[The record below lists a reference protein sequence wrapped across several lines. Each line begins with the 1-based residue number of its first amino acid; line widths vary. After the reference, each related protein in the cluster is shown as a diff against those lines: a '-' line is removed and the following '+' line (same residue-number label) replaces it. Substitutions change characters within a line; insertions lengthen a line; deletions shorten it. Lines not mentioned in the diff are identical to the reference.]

1 MASKAAIDPSLFSR
15 VRKIQIKTSR
25 MVTEIFSGEYRSVFK
40 GRGMEFEEVREYQ
53 PGDEIRTIDWNVTAR
68 MGRPFVKVFT
78 EERELT
84 VFFIVDVSSSMDFGS
99 RQRTKRDLATELCAV
114 LAFTAIQNKDKVGV
128 IFFSDHI
135 EKYIPP
141 GKGNRHVLRVIRE
154 LLTIGRERK
163 TQSRSTQMQEALD
176 YFNKVQRK
184 KSVCFLI
191 SDFFCMDY
199 EKVLG
204 ISTRKHDL
212 VAVKVEDPLEKSL
225 PKSGICVMEDLE
237 NQKQIWV
244 DFSHPESLEKF
255 KTGAEA
261 LEREWL
267 QMMRKKGIDVLTVR
281 TGEDY
286 LKTLTRFFKKRGMHR
301 G

>member
-1 MASKAAIDPSLFSR
+1 MASKASIDPSLFSR

-53 PGDEIRTIDWNVTAR
+53 PGDEIRSIDWNVTAR

-163 TQSRSTQMQEALD
+163 SRSRSTQMQEALD

-191 SDFFCMDY
+191 SDFFCKDY

-204 ISTRKHDL
+204 ISTQKHDL
-212 VAVKVEDPLEKSL
+212 VAVKVEDPLEKTIPS
-225 PKSGICVMEDLE
+225 SGICVMEDLE
-237 NQKQIWV
+237 NQKQVWV
-244 DFSHPESLEKF
+244 DFSHPESLEKY
-255 KTGAEA
+255 KASAAAHEQ
-261 LEREWL
+261 EWL
-267 QMMRKKGIDVLTVR
+267 QMMRKKGIDILSVR

-286 LKTLTRFFKKRGMHR
+286 LKTLTRFFKRRGMHR
-301 G
+301 S

>member
-1 MASKAAIDPSLFSR
+1 MASKATIDPSLFSR

-53 PGDEIRTIDWNVTAR
+53 PGDEIRSIDWNVTAR

-99 RQRTKRDLATELCAV
+99 RQRTKRDLAAELCAV

-163 TQSRSTQMQEALD
+163 TRSCSTQMQEALD

-191 SDFFCMDY
+191 SDFFCTDY

-212 VAVKVEDPLEKSL
+212 VAVKVEDPLEKTI
-225 PKSGICVMEDLE
+225 PPSGICVLEDLE
-237 NQKQIWV
+237 NQKQVWV
-244 DFSHPESLEKF
+244 DFSQPESLEKY
-255 KTGAEA
+255 KASAAAHEQ
-261 LEREWL
+261 EWL
-267 QMMRKKGIDVLTVR
+267 QMMRKKGIDILSVK

-286 LKTLTRFFKKRGMHR
+286 LKTLTRFFKIRGMHR
-301 G
+301 S